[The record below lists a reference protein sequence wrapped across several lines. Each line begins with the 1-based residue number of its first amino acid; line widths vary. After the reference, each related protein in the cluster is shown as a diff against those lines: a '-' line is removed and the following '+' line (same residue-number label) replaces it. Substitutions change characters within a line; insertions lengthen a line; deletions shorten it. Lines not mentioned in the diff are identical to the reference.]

1 MPQNIYLDNA
11 ATTAVD
17 PRVLESMIPY
27 FTEKYGNP
35 SSTHRFG
42 QEAHVALNQAR
53 QTVADFLGVSQEDV
67 VFTGGASE
75 AINMVIK
82 GVAHSRKSQGKHIVA
97 SSFEH
102 STTLAALGDL
112 ATDGWEVT
120 LVAPNAQGI
129 VEPESFLAA
138 CRPDT
143 ALAVLMAV
151 QNEVGTV
158 QPLAP
163 IAQALHQKGIA
174 FHVDGAQAV
183 GSMDCHLSDLPVS
196 SFVLAAHKFH
206 GPKGIAALYLHPSLE
221 IPSLVSGSQEFG
233 RRAGTQNVPL
243 AVGMQRAL
251 ELHQAKAPERRAR
264 LEHIHTYARA
274 EILRSIPDVHM
285 HIHEDT
291 PSTPHILSVAFPGTS
306 GESLLRRLDLDGI
319 AVSTAAACAAGSG
332 RVSHVLT
339 AMGITEELAQAT
351 LRLSFSHWTT
361 ESEIDALVLSLAM
374 HVGQIRH
381 MNITF

>member
-11 ATTAVD
+11 STTAVD

-42 QEAHVALNQAR
+42 QEAHVALNNAR
-53 QTVADFLGVSQEDV
+53 RTVADFLDVPQEDV
-67 VFTGGASE
+67 IFTGGASE

-82 GVAHSRKSQGKHIVA
+82 GIARSKKDLGRHIVA

-102 STTLAALGDL
+102 STTLAALRDL
-112 ATDGWEVT
+112 VEEGWDVS
-120 LVAPNAQGI
+120 LVSPNAQGMI
-129 VEPESFLAA
+129 ESESFLAA
-138 CRPDT
+138 CRADT
-143 ALAVLMAV
+143 TLAVLMAV

-158 QPLAP
+158 QPLGP
-163 IAQALHQKGIA
+163 IAHALHQKGIA

-183 GSMDCHLSDLPVS
+183 GSMDCHLSHLPVS

-251 ELHQAKAPERRAR
+251 ELHQAEAAARRAH
-264 LEHIHTYARA
+264 LKKIHAYARE
-274 EILRSIPDVHM
+274 EIFRSIPDVHF
-285 HIHEDT
+285 HIHENT

-339 AMGITEELAQAT
+339 AMGIPEELAQAT
-351 LRLSFSHWTT
+351 LRISFSHRTT
-361 ESEIDALVLSLAM
+361 TDEIDALVLSLAM

-381 MNITF
+381 MNITY